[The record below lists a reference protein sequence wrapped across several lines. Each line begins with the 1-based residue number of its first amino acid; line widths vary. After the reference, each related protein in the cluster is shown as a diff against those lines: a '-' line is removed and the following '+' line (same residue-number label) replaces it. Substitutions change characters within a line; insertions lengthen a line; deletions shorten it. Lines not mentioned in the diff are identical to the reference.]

1 MMAYSLLEEAYQH
14 PLTGQKK
21 KNKERAVA
29 VVAEPFAEETTALG
43 AAPTVASAK
52 KNPAPAGMLGERERL
67 SYKSMLTDY
76 DYVCSTTGVCPLEEF
91 RAPAQAKCEP
101 LQPPK
106 YEYPLSEQD
115 KEKFKKALQVALEQ
129 MENGPGPAKKE
140 GNGIDMEK
148 VVGLVDSEVENY
160 MKLKDFKTVP
170 VDAKI
175 IPDERLKD
183 IPGKPEVAP
192 GGPLSGIVQLNN
204 FTKDNKGWMN
214 LLLFVAAGILV
225 IFLLEQLFKLA
236 MMMGMRR
243 TVEAL
248 DSLLREKGVA
258 SSVVATA

>member
-1 MMAYSLLEEAYQH
+1 MAYSSLDEAYQL

-21 KNKERAVA
+21 KNKDKAAAVI
-29 VVAEPFAEETTALG
+29 AEPFAEETTALG
-43 AAPTVASAK
+43 AAPTVAAAK

-76 DYVCSTTGVCPLEEF
+76 DYICSTTGVCPLEEF

-101 LQPPK
+101 LQPPR

-129 MENGPGPAKKE
+129 MEDGPGKATKKE
-140 GNGIDMEK
+140 IDMEK

-160 MKLKDFKTVP
+160 MKLKDFKTVQ

-183 IPGKPEVAP
+183 IPGKPEVAT
-192 GGPLSGIVQLNN
+192 GGALAGVVQLNN
-204 FTKDNKGWMN
+204 FTKENKGWMN

-236 MMMGMRR
+236 LMVGMRR
-243 TVEAL
+243 TVEAM
-248 DSLLREKGVA
+248 DTLLRDRIVTTPT
-258 SSVVATA
+258 V

>member
-1 MMAYSLLEEAYQH
+1 MMAYSSLEEAYQL

-21 KNKERAVA
+21 KNKEKAAA
-29 VVAEPFAEETTALG
+29 VVAEPFAEETPAP
-43 AAPTVASAK
+43 AAIK

-101 LQPPK
+101 LQPPR

-129 MENGPGPAKKE
+129 MEDGPGKPVKKIE
-140 GNGIDMEK
+140 KEIDMEK

-183 IPGKPEVAP
+183 IPGKPEVAA
-192 GGPLSGIVQLNN
+192 GGPLAGVVQLNN
-204 FTKDNKGWMN
+204 FTKENKGWMN

-236 MMMGMRR
+236 LMVGMRR

-248 DSLLREKGVA
+248 DTLLRDKGITT
-258 SSVVATA
+258 TA